1 MVSVFE
7 LNDMLSNRV
16 FYECS
21 ISYRR
26 FFRQRASSKFN
37 KNYNRSRALY
47 ILFFFSIPVLIW
59 SRSNGESTIDGKYK
73 YYNVGLQDQFTY
85 LEINGQIENLS
96 GKDHAEAFFTM
107 NFYDKD
113 DILLETCQFAIQGF
127 PSGHKRD
134 FYASVKYVDPKRIK
148 RFTIEFEGEN

>member
-1 MVSVFE
+1 MSVQFRIAVFFSKE
-7 LNDMLSNRV
+7 LLQNSTRIVIEVAPYV
-16 FYECS
+16 F
-21 ISYRR
+21 
-26 FFRQRASSKFN
+26 F
-37 KNYNRSRALY
+37 
-47 ILFFFSIPVLIW
+47 FFFSIPVLIW
-59 SRSNGESTIDGKYK
+59 GRSNGEPTIDGKYK

-113 DILLETCQFAIQGF
+113 DILLETCQFAVQGF

>member
-1 MVSVFE
+1 MSVQFRIAVFLGKE
-7 LNDMLSNRV
+7 LLQDSTRIIIEVAPYV
-16 FYECS
+16 F
-21 ISYRR
+21 
-26 FFRQRASSKFN
+26 F
-37 KNYNRSRALY
+37 
-47 ILFFFSIPVLIW
+47 FFFSIPVLIW
-59 SRSNGESTIDGKYK
+59 GRSNGEPTIDGKYK

-113 DILLETCQFAIQGF
+113 DILLETCQFAVQGF

>member
-1 MVSVFE
+1 MSVQFRIVVFFGKE
-7 LNDMLSNRV
+7 LLQNSTRIIIEV
-16 FYECS
+16 APY
-21 ISYRR
+21 I
-26 FFRQRASSKFN
+26 FF
-37 KNYNRSRALY
+37 
-47 ILFFFSIPVLIW
+47 FFFSIPVLIW

>member
-1 MVSVFE
+1 MSVQFRIVIFFGKE
-7 LNDMLSNRV
+7 LLQNSTRIVIEVAPYV
-16 FYECS
+16 F
-21 ISYRR
+21 
-26 FFRQRASSKFN
+26 F
-37 KNYNRSRALY
+37 
-47 ILFFFSIPVLIW
+47 FFFSIPVLIW
-59 SRSNGESTIDGKYK
+59 GRSNGEPTIDGKYK

-113 DILLETCQFAIQGF
+113 DILLETCQFAVQGF

-148 RFTIEFEGEN
+148 HFTIEFEGEN

>member
-1 MVSVFE
+1 MSVQFRIAVFFSKE
-7 LNDMLSNRV
+7 LLQNSTRIIIEVAPYV
-16 FYECS
+16 F
-21 ISYRR
+21 
-26 FFRQRASSKFN
+26 F
-37 KNYNRSRALY
+37 
-47 ILFFFSIPVLIW
+47 FFFSIPVLIW
-59 SRSNGESTIDGKYK
+59 GRSNGEPTIDGKYK

-113 DILLETCQFAIQGF
+113 DILLETCQFAVQGF

>member
-1 MVSVFE
+1 MSVQFRIVIFFGKE
-7 LNDMLSNRV
+7 LLQNSTRIVIEVAPYV
-16 FYECS
+16 F
-21 ISYRR
+21 
-26 FFRQRASSKFN
+26 F
-37 KNYNRSRALY
+37 
-47 ILFFFSIPVLIW
+47 FFFSIPVLIW
-59 SRSNGESTIDGKYK
+59 GRSNGEPTIDGKYK

-113 DILLETCQFAIQGF
+113 DILLETCQFAVQGF